1 MDQMKRQ
8 RDMGERTNTRL
19 LTYEDFQPSTDWT
32 HDLNCH
38 VLLVDLPGFKK
49 EELKVQVDNS
59 WKVTITGERKV
70 SENKYCRFKQ
80 ISDVPKDSDINK
92 ISGRFDGG
100 LLFVIIPKKKAGEKL
115 EEPKNMN
122 QNVKDI
128 VKEKNEELQKE
139 EYQKKKNDN
148 KHEKKDEMETVGLKQ
163 DLTAQ
168 KSETKDMGEE
178 REIMKEKG
186 KEVVKHLAEN
196 AENAEEIISKTD
208 DGLRKE
214 GEILKE
220 QGKEVAGDFTAN
232 AKKVI
237 SKHDGWRKEGEDITE
252 KGKEIMEG
260 FMENAKGTISKKGGW
275 SKEREVVKEKGKE
288 VVEVVEDFMGNAKE
302 IISNNKVAIAT
313 AVFAFSI
320 GVLYISHRLRS
331 GGQ

>member
-1 MDQMKRQ
+1 MEQMKRH

-59 WKVTITGERKV
+59 WKITISGERKV

-80 ISDVPKDSDINK
+80 ISDVPKDSDIDK

-128 VKEKNEELQKE
+128 VKEKEKELQKE
-139 EYQKKKNDN
+139 ENQKKKN
-148 KHEKKDEMETVGLKQ
+148 EKKDEMEKVGLKE
-163 DLTAQ
+163 DLTAE
-168 KSETKDMGEE
+168 KSETEDWRKEGEV
-178 REIMKEKG
+178 MKEKG
-186 KEVVKHLAEN
+186 KEVVKHLT
-196 AENAEEIISKTD
+196 ENAEEIISKAD

-220 QGKEVAGDFTAN
+220 QGKGVVGNITAN

-237 SKHDGWRKEGEDITE
+237 GKHEGWRKEGEDVTE
-252 KGKEIMEG
+252 KGKEVMGG
-260 FMENAKGTISKKGGW
+260 FMENAKGTVRKKGGW
-275 SKEREVVKEKGKE
+275 TKEREVVKEKGKE

-313 AVFAFSI
+313 AVIAFSI

>member
-1 MDQMKRQ
+1 MEQMKRQ
-8 RDMGERTNTRL
+8 RDVGERTNTRL

-38 VLLVDLPGFKK
+38 VLLLDLPGFKK

-59 WKVTITGERKV
+59 WKITISGERKV

-80 ISDVPKDSDINK
+80 ISDVPKDSDIDK

-128 VKEKNEELQKE
+128 VKEKEKELQKE
-139 EYQKKKNDN
+139 EDQKKKN
-148 KHEKKDEMETVGLKQ
+148 EKKDEVEKVGLKE
-163 DLTAQ
+163 DLTAE
-168 KSETKDMGEE
+168 KSETKDWRKEGEV
-178 REIMKEKG
+178 MKEKG
-186 KEVVKHLAEN
+186 KEVVKHLTEN
-196 AENAEEIISKTD
+196 AKEIISKAD

-220 QGKEVAGDFTAN
+220 QGKEVAGNITAN

-237 SKHDGWRKEGEDITE
+237 RKHEGWRKEGEDVTE
-252 KGKEIMEG
+252 KGKEVMGG
-260 FMENAKGTISKKGGW
+260 FMENAKGTVSKKGGW
-275 SKEREVVKEKGKE
+275 TKERESVKEKGKE

-313 AVFAFSI
+313 AVIAFSI